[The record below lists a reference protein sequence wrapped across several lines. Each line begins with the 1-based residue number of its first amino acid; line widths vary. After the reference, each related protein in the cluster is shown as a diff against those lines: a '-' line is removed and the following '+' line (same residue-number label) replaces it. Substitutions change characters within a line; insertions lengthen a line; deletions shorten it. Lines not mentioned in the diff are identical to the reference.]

1 MITTAELHQAAA
13 SEELRFDQAEKDY
26 VILWLLYALS
36 RPEFIPA
43 GWVFKGGTC
52 LRHCYYAG
60 YRFSED
66 LDFSCVPDAGHL
78 DAARVLLERVAAWVQ
93 ETSGIRTATQAPQ
106 TSPGDFQ
113 VEVPIE
119 YSRGGGRSRGLSQVK
134 IHLTF
139 DEPIF
144 VEPAVRPVSPQYA
157 DLSDFEI
164 TAYSKK
170 EIVAEK
176 MRALLQQQT
185 KWPRPRDLYDLW
197 FMLGRSREHF

>member
-1 MITTAELHQAAA
+1 
-13 SEELRFDQAEKDY
+13 
-26 VILWLLYALS
+26 
-36 RPEFIPA
+36 
-43 GWVFKGGTC
+43 
-52 LRHCYYAG
+52 
-60 YRFSED
+60 
-66 LDFSCVPDAGHL
+66 
-78 DAARVLLERVAAWVQ
+78 
-93 ETSGIRTATQAPQ
+93 
-106 TSPGDFQ
+106 
-113 VEVPIE
+113 
-119 YSRGGGRSRGLSQVK
+119 VK

-157 DLSDFEI
+157 DLSEFEI

-197 FMLGRSREHF
+197 FMLCRSREHFESGELKDLFIEKCKVRQISPDLAGLTSEGLREWNKDAWRNQLTPMMKTVPGFDQVWSDWVTTCRKMFT